1 MAGERAGPRLAI
13 GGGLAALALFGLV
26 VLAGGAAWRAWLAA
40 AILLAGVPTGAVA
53 LSMMCRLIPGSWR
66 ESLAEPLAIAP
77 GLLPLAA
84 LAMTPALLAPG
95 LFYGWPSEPAE
106 TAFRA
111 AYLSPAF
118 FALRGAAWFAGLAW
132 LALRL
137 RPGREATAV
146 SAVGLVLLVPASLL
160 ITTDWLMSLDPHYAS
175 SGFGLYVLS
184 IEIGLAL
191 ALAVAAVAATGL
203 PERAGD
209 VLGGV
214 LLCVVAL
221 WAYLGFMQ
229 YFIVWSD
236 DLPPSVSWYLRRGGA
251 WGTLAWAAMAL
262 KGGPASLLVA
272 GRMRRNPASLR
283 AIALAIAGASV
294 LEVGWLVLP
303 APGPPAGDLDALLF
317 LAIAAAL
324 GAAGLG
330 LAVVARNRRAAP

>member
-1 MAGERAGPRLAI
+1 ARCWSSPMAGERAGPRLAI

-95 LFYGWPSEPAE
+95 LFYVWPSEPAE

-184 IEIGLAL
+184 IEITLAL
-191 ALAVAAVAATGL
+191 AL
-203 PERAGD
+203 
-209 VLGGV
+209 
-214 LLCVVAL
+214 
-221 WAYLGFMQ
+221 
-229 YFIVWSD
+229 
-236 DLPPSVSWYLRRGGA
+236 
-251 WGTLAWAAMAL
+251 
-262 KGGPASLLVA
+262 
-272 GRMRRNPASLR
+272 
-283 AIALAIAGASV
+283 
-294 LEVGWLVLP
+294 
-303 APGPPAGDLDALLF
+303 
-317 LAIAAAL
+317 
-324 GAAGLG
+324 
-330 LAVVARNRRAAP
+330 